1 MNGIAGTVLDIPLS
15 CSRNPYKE
23 LLTGLNFDTLTLIYT
38 QTPGGAAATTLPAG
52 TKITQNPDG
61 SISLGGKVL
70 PPGTAVQTNPDGS
83 ISLQGIVL
91 DIPRENYISSIETE
105 SLITDVCLIL
115 F

>member
-1 MNGIAGTVLDIPLS
+1 MNGIAGTVLDIPLTG
-15 CSRNPYKE
+15 SRK
-23 LLTGLNFDTLTLIYT
+23 LLTGLYIYTLTLIYT
-38 QTPGGAAATTLPAG
+38 QTPGASAATTLPAG
-52 TKITQNPDG
+52 TKITKNPDG

-83 ISLQGIVL
+83 ISVQGIVL
-91 DIPRENYISSIETE
+91 DIPRENYISSIETQ